1 MPSSEE
7 IEALLAGRKQTTI
20 VFFLDETFEEL
31 EFDSST
37 TVLEAVEF
45 LAHVIKLQNF
55 TTFTLYECR
64 KARRLRAHLHTHL
77 HAWFV
82 KVAGDF
88 LGRVVHKAS
97 SCLRCGSAARHASCS
112 AHACDKRA
120 CWQADDD
127 QFPVWAC
134 SHTLRKQKSGGV
146 CSRRSIRCWA
156 KCALE
161 FA

>member
-1 MPSSEE
+1 MRNTMLCACPRQVPSSEE

-64 KARRLRAHLHTHL
+64 KAR
-77 HAWFV
+77 
-82 KVAGDF
+82 
-88 LGRVVHKAS
+88 
-97 SCLRCGSAARHASCS
+97 
-112 AHACDKRA
+112 
-120 CWQADDD
+120 
-127 QFPVWAC
+127 P
-134 SHTLRKQKSGGV
+134 
-146 CSRRSIRCWA
+146 
-156 KCALE
+156 
-161 FA
+161 

>member
-64 KARRLRAHLHTHL
+64 KARPYSLPNSKYT
-77 HAWFV
+77 
-82 KVAGDF
+82 
-88 LGRVVHKAS
+88 S
-97 SCLRCGSAARHASCS
+97 STT
-112 AHACDKRA
+112 
-120 CWQADDD
+120 
-127 QFPVWAC
+127 V
-134 SHTLRKQKSGGV
+134 
-146 CSRRSIRCWA
+146 
-156 KCALE
+156 LE
-161 FA
+161 PWSSWRT